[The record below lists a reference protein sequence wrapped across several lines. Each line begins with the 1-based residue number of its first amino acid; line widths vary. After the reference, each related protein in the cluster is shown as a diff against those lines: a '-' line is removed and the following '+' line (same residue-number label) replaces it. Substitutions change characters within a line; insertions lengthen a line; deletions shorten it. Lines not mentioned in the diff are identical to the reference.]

1 MVVLGRSAFL
11 KKSLAKTDLVD
22 PACSGHSPREKK
34 VGKEKRDNK
43 VLRCRTLD
51 RRKPCLGKVLRG
63 GCRRQAEQNY
73 LSPVGR
79 EPNDWRKLQRH
90 CSQNW
95 LILPADAVRDKVEVK
110 SRRRRGRGLESSTE
124 PTSDDLTRD
133 CPQCAAACYSPAGRK
148 PGDWRSGVDPP
159 GECIVRQGRR

>member
-51 RRKPCLGKVLRG
+51 LKKYCLGKVLRG
-63 GCRRQAEQNY
+63 GCRRSGFVALRRDKARNLNRRQAEQNC
-73 LSPVGR
+73 L
-79 EPNDWRKLQRH
+79 
-90 CSQNW
+90 
-95 LILPADAVRDKVEVK
+95 
-110 SRRRRGRGLESSTE
+110 
-124 PTSDDLTRD
+124 
-133 CPQCAAACYSPAGRK
+133 SPAGHK

-159 GECIVRQGRR
+159 GGCSARQGRSQIKAAARAWT